1 MYAHICT
8 QKQVASTIA
17 RSPLVKTAL
26 YGSMDSSGIFKTLIA
41 HTPLHLTGDA
51 NWGRI
56 LSAVGYSG
64 VAHIS
69 PEKTNVSFMPTDG
82 SKELKLLVNG
92 EPESVDEERAVGV
105 GMPP

>member
-1 MYAHICT
+1 
-8 QKQVASTIA
+8 
-17 RSPLVKTAL
+17 
-26 YGSMDSSGIFKTLIA
+26 MDSCDCFLSKLKA
-41 HTPLHLTGDA
+41 HPLLHLPGDA

-64 VAHIS
+64 VTHIS

-105 GMPP
+105 GMPPT

>member
-1 MYAHICT
+1 MHTHNLHTETSCVYHCT
-8 QKQVASTIA
+8 LPISQDCTLRK
-17 RSPLVKTAL
+17 
-26 YGSMDSSGIFKTLIA
+26 YGLLCLFSFKA
-41 HTPLHLTGDA
+41 HTPLHLPGDA

-64 VAHIS
+64 VNHIS
-69 PEKTNVSFMPTDG
+69 PEKTNVSFIPTDG

-105 GMPP
+105 SMPP